1 MSESRDNFCRELKT
15 KFPEVEKLAN
25 FEYEKQWSD
34 YDDEFYSYTW
44 FEALANALN
53 GEMQKQVEPEKYVD
67 LFDFIR
73 YSYMTGSEDVKK
85 TIDVAF
91 VENLFWKISSKK
103 TKPYWEKLPN
113 ILQDLYVSFHRSKPL

>member
-1 MSESRDNFCRELKT
+1 MSESRDNFCSELKA

-25 FEYEKQWSD
+25 LEYQKQWAD

-53 GEMQKQVEPEKYVD
+53 GEMQKLVKPEKYTE
-67 LFDFIR
+67 LFEFIR
-73 YSYMTGSEDVKK
+73 FSYMTGTEDVKK

-91 VENLFWKISSKK
+91 VENLFWQIPPEKA
-103 TKPYWEKLPN
+103 KPYWEKLPD
-113 ILQDLYVSFHRSKPL
+113 ILKDLYIGFHQRRP